1 MRKNKEMNLTLIQ
14 NAVEKNEQI
23 QVVLMEGLVEVGV
36 AEHVIE

>member
-36 AEHVIE
+36 ADHVIE